1 MVLPFQLV
9 IRNLSKSY
17 GGLPLWDGLE
27 LTLVSGRA
35 YCLMGASGIGK
46 TTLFRVLLG
55 LEKHDEGTICYRP
68 MPKGRLT
75 AVFQEDRLCESFSPL
90 ENVSLV
96 VGKAM
101 GREEIA
107 RELSCLL
114 PLESVARPVSTLSG
128 GMRRRVAIARSLL
141 APSCGILMDEP
152 FTGLDEETRRQVI
165 GYVKRKIGG
174 RLLVVATHQEE
185 EVKELGGE
193 RILPF
198 M

>member
-17 GGLPLWDGLE
+17 GGLPLWDGLD
-27 LTLVSGRA
+27 LTLVSGLA

-46 TTLFRVLLG
+46 TTLFRILLG
-55 LEKHDEGTICYRP
+55 LEKPDEGTICYRP

>member
-1 MVLPFQLV
+1 M
-9 IRNLSKSY
+9 
-17 GGLPLWDGLE
+17 
-27 LTLVSGRA
+27 
-35 YCLMGASGIGK
+35 
-46 TTLFRVLLG
+46 
-55 LEKHDEGTICYRP
+55 EKPDEGTICYRP